1 MLLCNHQYLFIYSFN
16 FEIVFLSILL
26 TCDMPLLNGTIFS
39 KLPHWNTNGSN
50 LNARAGE
57 SSVEPR
63 HFYIFRAFS
72 VVKVVH
78 VKVLVDPKHW
88 YISRKLSTHLQLL
101 SGVQHANI
109 YTYHRSVIRK
119 L

>member
-1 MLLCNHQYLFIYSFN
+1 
-16 FEIVFLSILL
+16 
-26 TCDMPLLNGTIFS
+26 MPLLNGTIFS

-101 SGVQHANI
+101 SGVQHENI
-109 YTYHRSVIRK
+109 YAYLRSVIRK
-119 L
+119 F